1 MAEETGGVGV
11 VEEKGVEKTKKKK
24 KRMKYGFLIEFL
36 LKLAGIAVIS
46 FAVLTYV
53 AFPVRIK
60 GNAMF
65 PATQDGDLGIFYKLD
80 PYSIG
85 DVVLYEDP
93 DGNRRVG
100 RIAASAGQEVD
111 FPDGGGYLVNG
122 YSPSEKVTYPTYAA
136 EDSKVKFPLK
146 VGDGEYFLLNDFRS
160 DSEDGRKFG
169 AVPKT
174 AIEGKLIFILRRR
187 DF

>member
-1 MAEETGGVGV
+1 MAEETAGA
-11 VEEKGVEKTKKKK
+11 VEVDGAGKTKKKN

-36 LKLAGIAVIS
+36 IKVAAIVLAS
-46 FAVLTYV
+46 YAVLTYV

-65 PATQDGDLGIFYKLD
+65 PAAQDGDLGIFYKLD

-85 DVVLYEDP
+85 DVVLYEDSE
-93 DGNRRVG
+93 GNRRVG

-111 FPDGGGYLVNG
+111 FPEGGGYLVNG
-122 YSPSEKVTYPTYAA
+122 YAPAEKVTYPTYAD
-136 EDSKVKFPLK
+136 EGSDVKFPLK
-146 VGDGEYFLLNDFRS
+146 IGSGEYFLLNDFRT
-160 DSEDGRKFG
+160 DSSDGRRFG
-169 AVPKT
+169 AVPETSIK
-174 AIEGKLIFILRRR
+174 GKVIFILRRR